1 MKKYKLAAALM
12 ACMIA
17 SAPFAAPKVKAEGN
31 NNSQTIDKA
40 QIHSCLVLKSGV
52 PVPSVT
58 FNYTIQPG
66 QAVNGTD
73 NTHDILAGPDG
84 AVFTSNRSTTAS
96 VSFTPDDTAAD
107 GSSAP
112 DEAFVEKVLTVDLSK
127 VTFPTA
133 GIYRYII
140 TEEPSN
146 AAGITSDS
154 VSKRY
159 LNVFVNKSVQNEEDK
174 FVPGAFIV
182 RLNDGLPDAEGKADA
197 AVKSTGF
204 TNRYSTN
211 NLGFAKSVTGNQAS
225 FNQYFKFTVRLI
237 GSQSAWENNTRV
249 KVSGEFDS
257 QPSENMA
264 TVYDADVMT
273 AANDGVEYV
282 TLSQLIDGRDFYIKN
297 GQSVLLTGI
306 PAGMGYEVTEAQ
318 EDYSPS
324 VKVTGDTECTNAD
337 SKVTDRSLTDDTTL
351 SFLNTRNGIIPST
364 GVSAAFALP
373 AAVML
378 AGIAGMVLLLA
389 RRVKRMKEK
398 TSEGNGIE

>member
-112 DEAFVEKVLTVDLSK
+112 DEAFVEKALTVDLSK

-154 VSKRY
+154 VSRRY
-159 LNVFVNKSVQNEEDK
+159 LDVFVNKSVQNEEDK

-182 RLNDGLPDAEGKADA
+182 RLNDGLPP
-197 AVKSTGF
+197 TQ
-204 TNRYSTN
+204 R
-211 NLGFAKSVTGNQAS
+211 AKP
-225 FNQYFKFTVRLI
+225 
-237 GSQSAWENNTRV
+237 TR
-249 KVSGEFDS
+249 
-257 QPSENMA
+257 Q
-264 TVYDADVMT
+264 
-273 AANDGVEYV
+273 
-282 TLSQLIDGRDFYIKN
+282 
-297 GQSVLLTGI
+297 
-306 PAGMGYEVTEAQ
+306 
-318 EDYSPS
+318 
-324 VKVTGDTECTNAD
+324 
-337 SKVTDRSLTDDTTL
+337 
-351 SFLNTRNGIIPST
+351 
-364 GVSAAFALP
+364 
-373 AAVML
+373 
-378 AGIAGMVLLLA
+378 
-389 RRVKRMKEK
+389 
-398 TSEGNGIE
+398 